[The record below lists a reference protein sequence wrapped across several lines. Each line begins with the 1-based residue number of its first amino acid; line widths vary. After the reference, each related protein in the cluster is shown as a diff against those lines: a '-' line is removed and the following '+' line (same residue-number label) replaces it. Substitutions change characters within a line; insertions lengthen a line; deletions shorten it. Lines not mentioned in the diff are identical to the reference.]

1 MRAWSGEKQAEGTPH
16 CSVQLKEGYS
26 KDRAGLFSQ
35 VTKKS
40 DTRKQPEVALR
51 KVI

>member
-35 VTKKS
+35 VTKNQTQGNSLK
-40 DTRKQPEVALR
+40 LH
-51 KVI
+51 